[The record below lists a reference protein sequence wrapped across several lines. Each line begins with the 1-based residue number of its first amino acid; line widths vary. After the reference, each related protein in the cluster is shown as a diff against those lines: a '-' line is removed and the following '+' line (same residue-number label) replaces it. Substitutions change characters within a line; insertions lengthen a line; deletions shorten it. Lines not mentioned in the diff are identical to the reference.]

1 MTGVAEYVVPIDP
14 GEVSS
19 AIAGLT
25 PEQAIATV
33 MAQWPL
39 ARPPEIYRDPE
50 WRDTLP
56 TFPSRIQVRIDYGDS
71 LAAQE

>member
-1 MTGVAEYVVPIDP
+1 VVPIDP
-14 GEVSS
+14 AEVSS

-33 MAQWPL
+33 MSHWRL

-56 TFPSRIQVRIDYGDS
+56 TFPSRIQVRIEYGDS
-71 LAAQE
+71 LAAQ